1 MTDNESGMR
10 KGVSP
15 YQRLEGAVLSVFPSV
30 ITPLRFRIL
39 LGYLVV
45 LLLGIYGWE
54 QITSAWRYVATL
66 LAPVA
71 ALLGAVVALKIS
83 VVLVSLVTLLSA
95 LLKLFIGF
103 LMVVIKP
110 GILKAIFIPQL
121 LSLVSWFHRKSTRVQ
136 NWVRKFYDKAKKLSE
151 GVAGWWRAQSMSD
164 KILLSGF
171 LIPLL
176 VVLLIVFVVKRA
188 IAIFAF
194 KKATEQVVQRS
205 TKFIIRNFH
214 RLPVVGGVPAF
225 IAASTR
231 KLTSRDDRSVV
242 VDDFKELGREFYHPD
257 NPSLK
262 KPAD

>member
-1 MTDNESGMR
+1 MR
-10 KGVSP
+10 KTSFYRRVEARILRALP
-15 YQRLEGAVLSVFPSV
+15 AVV
-30 ITPLRFRIL
+30 TPLRFRIL

-71 ALLGAVVALKIS
+71 ALLGALLALKVS
-83 VVLVSLVTLLSA
+83 VVLVSLVTLFSA
-95 LLKLFIGF
+95 MVKLFIGF

-121 LSLVSWFHRKSTRVQ
+121 LSLVSWFHRKSSRVQ
-136 NWVRKFYDKAKKLSE
+136 VWAKKFYNSAKKLSDS
-151 GVAGWWRAQSMSD
+151 VIGWWRAQTMVD

-176 VVLLIVFVVKRA
+176 LVVLIVFVVKRA

-194 KKATEQVVQRS
+194 KKITEQVVQKS
-205 TKFIIRNFH
+205 TKFIIANFY
-214 RLPVVGGVPAF
+214 RLPLVGGIPGIV
-225 IAASTR
+225 AARTR
-231 KLTSRDDRSVV
+231 KLTSKDDRTIVA
-242 VDDFKELGREFYHPD
+242 DDFRELGREFYEPITARSEKPD
-257 NPSLK
+257 SSSVDK
-262 KPAD
+262 

>member
-1 MTDNESGMR
+1 VADNESGLPERVSFFRRMEMR
-10 KGVSP
+10 LL
-15 YQRLEGAVLSVFPSV
+15 RFFPAV

-39 LGYLVV
+39 LGYLLV

-95 LLKLFIGF
+95 VVKLFIGF
-103 LMVVIKP
+103 LMMVIKP

-121 LSLVSWFHRKSTRVQ
+121 LSLVSWFHRKSSRVQ
-136 NWVRKFYDKAKKLSE
+136 SWVRHSYGKVKTVSE
-151 GVAGWWRAQSMSD
+151 RVVSWWSAQSTSD
-164 KILLSGF
+164 KVLLFGF

-194 KKATEQVVQRS
+194 KKVTEQVVQKS
-205 TKFIIRNFH
+205 TRFIISNFH
-214 RLPVVGGVPAF
+214 RVPVVGGLPAF
-225 IAASTR
+225 VAHRVR
-231 KLTSRDDRSVV
+231 KLTARDDRVIV
-242 VDDFKELGREFYHPD
+242 VDDFKELGREFYRPD
-257 NPSLK
+257 TADK
-262 KPAD
+262 KPAR